1 MNRRTRFAAAG
12 LAAVALAGATSAG
25 TAMAG
30 RESSNNEVRN
40 VIYLLGD
47 GMGRTHVT
55 AARER
60 YYGAD
65 GKLVMETLPN
75 VGQNRTYSVEPGSG
89 QPGGAVDGSAH
100 PRWRVC
106 GAGCWASA
114 GSAAHARQTGRHP
127 AWA

>member
-65 GKLVMETLPN
+65 GKLVMETLPKS
-75 VGQNRTYSVEPGSG
+75 VRIAPTPSSPARASPVRATSART
-89 QPGGAVDGSAH
+89 
-100 PRWRVC
+100 
-106 GAGCWASA
+106 
-114 GSAAHARQTGRHP
+114 T
-127 AWA
+127 

>member
-1 MNRRTRFAAAG
+1 MNKSFRLAA
-12 LAAVALAGATSAG
+12 AAVALASIVGAG
-25 TAMAG
+25 MAG
-30 RESSNNEVRN
+30 VAEARRGNDREIRN

-89 QPGGAVDGSAH
+89 QPGS
-100 PRWRVC
+100 PTSC
-106 GAGCWASA
+106 P
-114 GSAAHARQTGRHP
+114 TT
-127 AWA
+127 